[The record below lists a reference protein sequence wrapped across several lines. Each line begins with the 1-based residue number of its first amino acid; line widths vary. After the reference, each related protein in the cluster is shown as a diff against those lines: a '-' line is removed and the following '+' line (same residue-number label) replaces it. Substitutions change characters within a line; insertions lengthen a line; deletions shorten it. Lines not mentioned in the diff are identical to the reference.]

1 MLSLF
6 GTGIGRHLGI
16 GRAVVLGEP
25 ARGVS
30 RYLLAG
36 KQVEAE
42 VDRLRSAVEEA
53 RATLKQIRQSLPSN
67 APPESGAFIDVHLLM
82 LKDPII
88 SSAPID
94 TIRDQRTNAEWALK
108 INADT
113 LISFF
118 DRIED
123 PYLRSK
129 KNDVN
134 QVVDRVLHVLQR
146 TSNAVDG
153 QLGDDLADQIIVA
166 KDLTPADTVTLCH
179 RHMAGFV
186 TRLGGPI
193 SHTAILARSLHVP
206 AVVGLHSAIDYIKND
221 ELLVVDSTNDTVLV
235 APEEMLLEEMR
246 QRRDTALAQYTSLKS
261 LRSQKAQTRDGCMVR
276 LLANIELPEDVDT
289 LNDAGADGVGLYRTE
304 FLFMNADRPPNET
317 EQHQAYCKVLAHSPG
332 PVAIRTLDLGA
343 DKQVD
348 GGRSD
353 GQNTINPALGL
364 RAIRLCLSE
373 PELFKPQLRAILRAA
388 ATGEASIMIPM
399 LSNLSELDQALA
411 IINEVKH
418 ELERDDVAFQPNVPV
433 GGMIEVPAAAIAADL
448 FAQKLDFLSIGTN
461 DLIQYTLAID
471 RIDDEVHYLYD
482 PLHPAVLRLIHQ
494 VIRAGQNAGI
504 PVSMCGEMAG
514 NTEYTRLLLGLG
526 LREFSMESSRLLEI
540 KKRIRESD
548 VACQQPTIE
557 EILTASTPSRLSQL
571 VKQLNQTDTHFR
583 RQRQ

>member
-36 KQVEAE
+36 KQVEPE

-53 RATLKQIRQSLPSN
+53 RATLKQIRQSLPAN
-67 APPESGAFIDVHLLM
+67 APPETGAFIDVHLLM

-221 ELLVVDSTNDTVLV
+221 DLLVVDSTNDTVLV
-235 APEEMLLEEMR
+235 APEEILLEEMR

-304 FLFMNADRPPNET
+304 FLFMNADRPPNEA

-388 ATGEASIMIPM
+388 TTGEASIMIPM

-494 VIRAGQNAGI
+494 VIRAGQNTGI